1 MYVFF
6 FVMVCLTKMFLCV
19 FVYKW
24 KQEYRST
31 KDGWLF
37 MFSTLLLIY
46 KPIYGIGEEK
56 IN

>member
-24 KQEYRST
+24 KQEYSSA
-31 KDGWLF
+31 KDGWLL